1 MKDNKAVEK
10 ALLGGL
16 TSAER
21 EQLGRLLAKL
31 ALHIAKE
38 NSDA

>member
-1 MKDNKAVEK
+1 MAVEK

-21 EQLGRLLAKL
+21 EQPGRLLAKL
-31 ALHIAKE
+31 APHVAQNFE
-38 NSDA
+38 TQEQ